1 MVRFEITLDK
11 RTQKK
16 NGKYPLKLRVT
27 DYNKV
32 RFVSLNVDYTEK
44 EYDSIFFGKNPKQE
58 FLDIRKAA
66 DGWIKRAIEVEK
78 VLKPF
83 NFEVFRELLLS
94 NKDFKRK
101 TGIYVGDLFDEVI
114 KRIGEFGSKNTASV
128 YKTAKNSLLRFRPNL
143 KIHEI
148 TPSFLR
154 EFESWHIQKSGGVL
168 TATVAIYLRHL
179 RAIINEQR
187 DNGRLPEGYVYPFG
201 RYRYV
206 IPEVKKVKTTL
217 KRDEIIRIL
226 SCEDFLSE
234 EEEVVRNLWAFQ
246 FYCNGINL
254 KDLIKLKWSDQVG
267 NSFAIRREKTKN
279 TTRGNPQLVQIPIG
293 DSLKKYLDLVGD
305 RDSEYVLGF
314 LRDNPFEK
322 TVLNKRMKVGKNLN
336 SHLVK
341 LGERLG
347 LSVKLT
353 TKVTRDAYA
362 TSLKKSGASIEVIA
376 EMLGHT
382 STAVTRNYLD
392 SFDQEHLHQVN
403 DLLPKV

>member
-1 MVRFEITLDK
+1 MIRFEITLDK

-32 RFVSLNVDYTEK
+32 RFVSLKVDYTEK
-44 EYDSIFFGKNPKQE
+44 EYDSIFFGKHPKQE
-58 FLDIRKAA
+58 FLEMRRAA
-66 DGWIKRAIEVEK
+66 DGWIKKAIEIEK

-83 NFEVFRELLLS
+83 NFEVFRDLLS
-94 NKDFKRK
+94 SKKDFKLRD
-101 TGIYVGDLFDEVI
+101 GIIVGDLFDDVI
-114 KRIGEFGSKNTASV
+114 KRTGEFGSKNTAST

-143 KIHEI
+143 KIQEI

-154 EFESWHIQKSGGVL
+154 EFESWHIQKRGGVL
-168 TATVAIYLRHL
+168 TGTVAIYLRHL
-179 RAIINEQR
+179 RAVINEQR

-206 IPEVKKVKTTL
+206 IPEVKNLKVTL
-217 KRDEIIRIL
+217 KRDEILRIL
-226 SCEDFLSE
+226 TCKDFLSE
-234 EEEVVRNLWAFQ
+234 EEEFARNLWAFQ

-254 KDLIKLKWSDQVG
+254 IDLIKMKWSDQVG

-293 DSLKKYLDLVGD
+293 DGLKKYLDLLGN
-305 RDSEYVLGF
+305 RNSEYVLGF
-314 LRDNPFEK
+314 LKDSPLK
-322 TVLNKRMKVGKNLN
+322 SSVLNKRMKVGKDMNK
-336 SHLVK
+336 HLVQ

-353 TKVTRDAYA
+353 SEVSRDAYA
-362 TSLKKSGASIEVIA
+362 TSLKKSGASLDVIS
-376 EMLGHT
+376 EMMGHT
-382 STAVTRNYLD
+382 STAVTKHYLD
-392 SFDQEHLHQVN
+392 SFDLEHLHQVN

>member
-1 MVRFEITLDK
+1 MIRFEITLDK

-16 NGKYPLKLRVT
+16 SGKYPLKLKVTEYNVVRFISLNT
-27 DYNKV
+27 DYTTNQ
-32 RFVSLNVDYTEK
+32 
-44 EYDSIFFGKNPKQE
+44 YDSIFKKNPSGPLLE
-58 FLDIRKAA
+58 HRVSA
-66 DGWIKRAIEVEK
+66 EK
-78 VLKPF
+78 VLERALEIEKQIKPF
-83 NFEVFRELLLS
+83 NYQTFKEALFSKQV
-94 NKDFKRK
+94 FKRK
-101 TGIYVGDLFDEVI
+101 HELSVGDLFDDVI
-114 KRIGEFGSKNTASV
+114 KRTGELGSKNTAST

-143 KIHEI
+143 KIQEI

-154 EFESWHIQKSGGVL
+154 EFESWYIQNHGGVL

-179 RAIINEQR
+179 RAVINEQR

-206 IPEVKKVKTTL
+206 IPEVKKIKTTL
-217 KRDEIIRIL
+217 KRDEILRIL
-226 SCEDFLSE
+226 SCKDFLSE
-234 EEEVVRNLWAFQ
+234 EEEVARNLWAFQ

-254 KDLIKLKWSDQVG
+254 KDLIKMKWSDQVG